1 NHDPKFQKPRFKE
14 YLSAVKQLDELAKT
28 RYGKSVIHLAVRW
41 ILDQPGAD
49 IALWGARKPEQ
60 VEAVSKITDWTLS
73 SEDHKDINTILENTI
88 SDPVGPEFMAPPT
101 REEI

>member
-1 NHDPKFQKPRFKE
+1 M
-14 YLSAVKQLDELAKT
+14 
-28 RYGKSVIHLAVRW
+28 IHLAVRW